1 MLGEDLL
8 VITSEFDRFD
18 HSNTR
23 LDIMAL
29 DKQGTLTIVEL
40 KRDASRTLAD
50 LQAIRYAA
58 FCSNMTMADVV
69 QQLAR
74 WKNCSEND
82 ASEMIVSFLEAE
94 VLPEMDSQPRIILA
108 AGEINDQEL
117 TSVVLWLRRFQVN
130 ISCVELSAYQ
140 LGELGRIV
148 LVPRVLIPLPESREY
163 LVNVERKEA
172 SRIHQERQDTGYQDL
187 WRAVADAFNQL
198 DCPFKASARRVSYM
212 PLRINMPNVYY
223 EWMVYKDRFF
233 VGLHSK
239 CSSQDESMA
248 RIAPVVQQWESLT
261 QGIDLEKWAGKW
273 GRKWGRKWAQAE
285 FRLPYS
291 SAMPIAE
298 IADKA
303 AETMKLLYD
312 RTYPIL
318 VRDNSQIAAT
328 H

>member
-1 MLGEDLL
+1 
-8 VITSEFDRFD
+8 
-18 HSNTR
+18 
-23 LDIMAL
+23 
-29 DKQGTLTIVEL
+29 
-40 KRDASRTLAD
+40 
-50 LQAIRYAA
+50 
-58 FCSNMTMADVV
+58 
-69 QQLAR
+69 
-74 WKNCSEND
+74 
-82 ASEMIVSFLEAE
+82 
-94 VLPEMDSQPRIILA
+94 MDSQPRIILA

-148 LVPRVLIPLPESREY
+148 LVPRVLIPLPEAREY

-172 SRIHQERQDTGYQDL
+172 ARIHQERQNTGYQDL

-233 VGLHSK
+233 VGWHSK

-261 QGIDLEKWAGKW
+261 RGIDLEKWAGKW
-273 GRKWGRKWAQAE
+273 GRKQGRKWAQAE

-291 SAMPIAE
+291 SAIPIAE